1 MADEI
6 TSKDVEELKGTLKDI
21 QDRLAA
27 SAAAVTTPAQAN
39 PVAPVATLAS
49 VPDAGDRYDKLVSFR
64 RELLENYS
72 QHDLHRMIGMQMR
85 KGTSDGMGVSFDRWA
100 NQAIVEALPPEVIK
114 LLDTAGGAA
123 LIRQDLEPLLYAAYV
138 KDFPYYERIQ
148 KKPSNGLVHAYNRVD
163 ALPTA
168 GLISDTGTVVDSQST
183 YTRATTNIAIV
194 ALRVGTSLR
203 AQFAVRA
210 GGMNYDPDGTEVKN
224 GLLAVAKKMQQL
236 LFQGNESVPG
246 KVAADPEGLFD
257 PLGFNGLRISIPSAN
272 ILAHTDTDPILQK
285 LNKADKFNSVNGG
298 RTSII
303 LMDGRDRID
312 LMNELQ
318 PNVRFVDKMPVVP
331 GLPSVE
337 AVNLGHS
344 GLVPVMSIPG
354 SEMGE
359 YTVSGASVRDAY
371 LLDETTIAAPWLGGE
386 SPTVL
391 EIPVGVS
398 GQLTK
403 LYIIFM
409 MMGLEMAVP
418 KFNNKVRLA
427 Q

>member
-21 QDRLAA
+21 QDRLVA
-27 SAAAVTTPAQAN
+27 SAAAVQTPSAGT
-39 PVAPVATLAS
+39 PVATVRTSS
-49 VPDAGDRYDKLVSFR
+49 VSGDPGEAYDKLVGFR
-64 RELLENYS
+64 RELMENYS
-72 QHDLHRMIGMQMR
+72 AHDLHRMIGIQMR
-85 KGTSDGMGVSFDRWA
+85 KGTADGMGQAFDRWA
-100 NQAIVEALPPEVIK
+100 NQAVIEAMPPEVVK

-138 KDFPYYERIQ
+138 KDFPFYERIQ
-148 KKPSNGLVHAYNRVD
+148 KKPSNGLVHAYNRID

-168 GLISDTGTVVDSQST
+168 GFISDTGTVVDSSST

-210 GGMNYDPDGTEVKN
+210 GGMSYDPDGTEVKN
-224 GLLAVAKKMQQL
+224 GLTAIAKKMQQT
-236 LFQGNESVPG
+236 LFAGNESVPG
-246 KVAADPEGLFD
+246 KVATDPEGLFD
-257 PLGFNGLRISIPSAN
+257 PLSFNGLRISIPTAN
-272 ILAHTDTDPILQK
+272 ILAHTSTAPILEK
-285 LNKADKFNSVNGG
+285 LNTADKFNSVSGG
-298 RTSII
+298 RASII

-344 GLVPVMSIPG
+344 GLVPVLSIPG

-371 LLDETTIAAPWLGGE
+371 LLDESVIAAPWLGSE

-409 MMGLEMAVP
+409 MMGLEIAVP
-418 KFNNKVRLA
+418 KFNAKIRLA